1 LSRFDEI
8 MGPQPDALALRG
20 AAVEREALMIP
31 SFDVFP
37 NPGDEWIAAGITIAV
52 LALAAWLARRG
63 RG

>member
-1 LSRFDEI
+1 